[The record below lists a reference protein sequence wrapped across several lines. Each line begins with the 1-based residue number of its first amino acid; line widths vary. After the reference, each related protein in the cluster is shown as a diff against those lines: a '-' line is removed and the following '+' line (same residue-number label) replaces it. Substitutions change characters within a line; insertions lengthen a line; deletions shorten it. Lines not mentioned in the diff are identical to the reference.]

1 MSSFNDFCAD
11 AKRFAGKAA
20 KKTGE
25 LAHCASLHL
34 KLEGVKNKLCAKYE
48 KLGRLTYKQ
57 LKSGESM
64 AEKIS
69 EVISD
74 IDSLRLDETD
84 LKNQI
89 DALKQEESDE

>member
-57 LKSGESM
+57 LNRVNLWQRRFQRSYRILIRFASTRPT
-64 AEKIS
+64 
-69 EVISD
+69 
-74 IDSLRLDETD
+74 LR
-84 LKNQI
+84 I
-89 DALKQEESDE
+89 R